1 MKMTESKYAILII
14 FITLFFYGCD
24 DAEKKDS
31 SYKLSDVPS
40 VNIDHLM
47 YLYDD
52 VDLPGGKSGGI
63 VHIYSEYPD
72 YKYEIESEEGYTCV
86 DDVARTMMVDAVRL
100 SGSAEIKSKYDRMA
114 EFLLYM
120 QADNGY
126 FHNFIWH
133 DLSINKE
140 YRTSLAEPNWWSWRA
155 FWALSSFQSEN
166 DSLMLRV
173 NESCRRLADN
183 LFEEYLDLPKNY
195 DTIEGVVVPN
205 WLPLET
211 AGDQAAVLILG
222 LEAYYNNIESDP
234 RVLKLIG
241 KFADGLKATQ
251 KGGAKEFPFGAYLSW
266 QNTWHAYGNGQAY
279 AMLRAGQL
287 LEREDYIE
295 SALLE
300 INHLYPY
307 LKYEKYIAYLS
318 MRKLGPK
325 YEVTGFSH
333 FSQIAYGFR
342 PIIWACAAAYKVTQ
356 DTKYLDRA
364 LETTKWFS
372 GENYAQT
379 AMYDPETGRCFDGI
393 PSPVEIN
400 MNSGAE
406 STVEALLSLQVFES
420 LKDD

>member
-1 MKMTESKYAILII
+1 MKISSIKYAILITI
-14 FITLFFYGCD
+14 VILFSYGCD
-24 DAEKKDS
+24 DTAGKKS
-31 SYKLSDVPS
+31 QYSLSEVPL
-40 VNIDHLM
+40 VNLDHLM
-47 YLYDD
+47 YLYAD
-52 VDLPGGKSGGI
+52 VELPNGRTAGI

-72 YKYEIESEEGYTCV
+72 YTYEIESKEGYTCV
-86 DDVARTMMVDAVRL
+86 DDVARAMMVDNIRNA
-100 SGSAEIKSKYDRMA
+100 ATDEIRNRYDRMA

-120 QADNGY
+120 QAENGY

-155 FWALSSFQSEN
+155 FWALSNFQSKD
-166 DSLMLRV
+166 DSLMARV
-173 NESCRRLADN
+173 EKSCQRLAGN
-183 LFEEYLDLPKNY
+183 LFDAYLDLPKSY
-195 DTIEGVVVPN
+195 DTIEGVVVPT

-211 AGDQAAVLILG
+211 ASDQAAVLILG
-222 LEAYYNNIESDP
+222 LEAYYLNIDQDP

-251 KGGAKEFPFGAYLSW
+251 KGGVKQFPFGAYLSW
-266 QNTWHAYGNGQAY
+266 QNTWHAYGNNQAF

-287 LEREDYIE
+287 LEREDYVE

-300 INHLYPY
+300 IDNLYPY
-307 LKYEKYIAYLS
+307 LKYEKYISYLS
-318 MRKLGPK
+318 IRNLGPK

-333 FSQIAYGFR
+333 FAQIAYGFR
-342 PIIWACAAAYKVTQ
+342 PIIWACVEAYKVTRNE
-356 DTKYLDRA
+356 KYLDRA
-364 LETTKWFS
+364 LETAKWFS
-372 GENYAQT
+372 GENYAKT

-393 PSPVEIN
+393 PSPVEVN

-406 STVEALLSLQVFES
+406 STIEALLSLQVFES